1 MDQRIIFQEKEKI
14 YFQILEKILIFVDNF
29 SNYKDP
35 NFEYKATLQQSIEKL
50 LNVVNLGFLTYHF
63 YDKLYNLYEKIIN
76 LKQKQ
81 NKNIEILDDLYFNI
95 RYLVEHFLFLVESEY
110 LS

>member
-14 YFQILEKILIFVDNF
+14 YIQILEKILLFVE
-29 SNYKDP
+29 NYSSYTDP
-35 NFEYKATLQQSIEKL
+35 IFEYKSSLQQSIEKL

-63 YDKLYNLYEKIIN
+63 YENLYNLYEKIIT
-76 LKQKQ
+76 LKQSLD
-81 NKNIEILDDLYFNI
+81 KNNEIINDLYFNV
-95 RYLVEHFLFLVESEY
+95 RYVVEHFLFLVESEY